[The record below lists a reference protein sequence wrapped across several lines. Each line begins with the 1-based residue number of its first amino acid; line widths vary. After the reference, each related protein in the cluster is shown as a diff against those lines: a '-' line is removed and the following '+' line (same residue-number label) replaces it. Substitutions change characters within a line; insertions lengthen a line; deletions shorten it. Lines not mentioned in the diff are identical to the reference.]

1 MSRLRAVLLTI
12 AALAI
17 GTPSAHAGYLQ
28 IEFGHDL
35 GTLSDQQIFLEF
47 DDAEEDS
54 WVQDIF
60 PGVDVVA
67 DLLGEV
73 RSRVTNAGTGQSI
86 YSLRPFRVRLLT
98 YAPGTTTF
106 VEIFRG
112 QARAISPLNPESFIV
127 YDADEYGDSVDF
139 TGRGKLRSDVARA
152 LGVNRKVS
160 LDGMFLTD
168 IVRGQ
173 PGTERSVHSA
183 CCQYVGLTTAPVPE
197 PASMGLLLAG
207 ALGLARV
214 VRQRCRQ

>member
-17 GTPSAHAGYLQ
+17 GTPSAHAASLQ

-35 GTLSDQQIFLEF
+35 GTLSDQKIALDF
-47 DDAEEDS
+47 DDAEEET
-54 WVQDIF
+54 WVHGIF
-60 PGVDVVA
+60 PGVSVFA
-67 DLLGEV
+67 DLLSEV
-73 RSRVTNAGTGQSI
+73 RSRVTNASTGESI
-86 YSLRPFRVRLLT
+86 YSLRPFRVRLLI
-98 YAPGTTTF
+98 YAPGSSTPI
-106 VEIFRG
+106 EIFRG
-112 QARAISPLNPESFIV
+112 QARPVSFIV

-197 PASMGLLLAG
+197 PASMGLLVAG
-207 ALGLARV
+207 AALGL
-214 VRQRCRQ
+214 VRGVRPRRRQQRP

>member
-1 MSRLRAVLLTI
+1 LSRLRAALLTI

-28 IEFGHDL
+28 VEFGHDY
-35 GTLSDQQIFLEF
+35 GTLSDQHIALDFYDTVET
-47 DDAEEDS
+47 
-54 WVQDIF
+54 WVHDIF

-86 YSLRPFRVRLLT
+86 YSLRPFRVRLLS
-98 YAPGTTTF
+98 YAPGSSTPI
-106 VEIFRG
+106 EIFRG
-112 QARAISPLNPESFIV
+112 QARPVSFIV

-173 PGTERSVHSA
+173 PGTERSVSSA
-183 CCQYVGLTTAPVPE
+183 CCQYVGVTTAPVPE
-197 PASMGLLLAG
+197 PASVGLLVAG
-207 ALGLARV
+207 VALGLARV
-214 VRQRCRQ
+214 VRQRRRKQRP